1 MHNAGHDGAHVLAQD
16 RKGTSEVIRWSLT
29 HMPERRTSGG
39 STGWLLAID
48 TSTEQAGLALTNG
61 TRTAELL
68 WPAGR
73 MQTVSVLP
81 AIKYLLQLCEV
92 ERSALGAIAV
102 ATGPGTFTGLRVGL
116 SLAKGFTLARDLP
129 IVGVPTLDV
138 AAAPYARAG
147 IPVAVV
153 IAAGRGRIVWAAYG
167 LGEAFG
173 PDHGPLNTRND
184 ALIGWLRD
192 HPHVLV
198 AGELSVTD
206 REEITAAGHARI
218 EDAPLTARR
227 PGALA
232 ALGWRRWQAGD
243 VDDAAA
249 LEPVYLHA
257 ARQGAIDP

>member
-1 MHNAGHDGAHVLAQD
+1 MLATAVRRFSRRIDQ
-16 RKGTSEVIRWSLT
+16 GPSEEIRWSLT
-29 HMPERRTSGG
+29 HMAERRTSGG

-48 TSTEQAGLALTNG
+48 TSTEQAGLALTDG
-61 TRTAELL
+61 ARTAELL

-73 MQTVSVLP
+73 TQTVTVLP
-81 AIKYLLQLCEV
+81 AVQHLLHLCALD
-92 ERSALGAIAV
+92 RAALGAVAV

-116 SLAKGFTLARDLP
+116 SLAKGFALACDVP
-129 IVGVPTLDV
+129 ILGVPTLDV

-167 LGEAFG
+167 LSEAFG
-173 PDHGPLNTRND
+173 PDHGPRNTRID
-184 ALIGWLRD
+184 ALIGWLCD
-192 HPHVLV
+192 HPEVLV
-198 AGELSVTD
+198 AGELSAAD
-206 REEITAAGHARI
+206 RAAIQAAGHTRI
-218 EDAPLTARR
+218 EDVPLAARR

-243 VDDAAA
+243 IDDAAA

-257 ARQGAIDP
+257 ARQEAIGS

>member
-1 MHNAGHDGAHVLAQD
+1 MLATTA
-16 RKGTSEVIRWSLT
+16 RTFSRRIGKKRSEVIRWPLT

-48 TSTEQAGLALTNG
+48 TSTEQAGLALTDG
-61 TRTAELL
+61 TRTAEML

-73 MQTVSVLP
+73 MQTVTVLP
-81 AIKYLLQLCEV
+81 AVQHLLHLCALD
-92 ERSALGAIAV
+92 RAALGAVAV
-102 ATGPGTFTGLRVGL
+102 AIGPGTFTGLRVGL
-116 SLAKGFTLARDLP
+116 SLAKGFALARDLP
-129 IVGVPTLDV
+129 IIGVPTLDV
-138 AAAPYARAG
+138 AAAPYTRAG

-173 PDHGPLNTRND
+173 PDHGPLNTRID

-192 HPHVLV
+192 HPDVLV
-198 AGELSVTD
+198 AGELSAAD
-206 REEITAAGHARI
+206 RVQIEAMGHARI
-218 EDAPLTARR
+218 EDAPLAARR

-257 ARQGAIDP
+257 ARQMAIDS